1 LEAWKRGVI
10 LEDGYKSA
18 QGKGVWVRVIM
29 REGRKRQT
37 RETCKQLGLPVVR
50 IVRIRIGSLRL
61 GNLKPRQW
69 RYLTMQEVA
78 GLKGNEVKR
87 KAVR

>member
-1 LEAWKRGVI
+1 
-10 LEDGYKSA
+10 
-18 QGKGVWVRVIM
+18 M
-29 REGRKRQT
+29 REGRKRQI

-69 RYLTMQEVA
+69 RYLTMQEIA
-78 GLKGNEVKR
+78 ELKGNEVKKRAMSGYSR
-87 KAVR
+87 KERG